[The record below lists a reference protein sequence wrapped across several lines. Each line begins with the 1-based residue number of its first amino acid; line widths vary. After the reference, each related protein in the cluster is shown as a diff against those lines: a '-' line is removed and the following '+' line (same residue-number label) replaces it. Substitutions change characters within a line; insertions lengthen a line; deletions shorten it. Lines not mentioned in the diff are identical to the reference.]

1 MFISFIIVFCTLFF
15 NILSV
20 LLNRFS
26 MLGKYL
32 KIILLGINI
41 FSFIFMGFII
51 VYCIMPSDF
60 NHPNM
65 YKNVFSILV
74 MYILM
79 LLNTLLFRII
89 YKNNIISLITN
100 IIILFISLFYF
111 ILHWSHKEIENSLDS
126 EMPAPISDIIFNII
140 MSFLFILFI
149 SKGRK

>member
-26 MLGKYL
+26 ILGKYL
-32 KIILLGINI
+32 KVILLGLNI
-41 FSFIFMGFII
+41 FSFVFMGFII

-65 YKNVFSILV
+65 YKNIFSILV

-100 IIILFISLFYF
+100 IIILFVSLFYT
-111 ILHWSHKEIENSLDS
+111 ILVS
-126 EMPAPISDIIFNII
+126 
-140 MSFLFILFI
+140 
-149 SKGRK
+149 